1 MARPRVG
8 KTYVSDAI
16 RENLEEILR
25 LRRELKH
32 RKPRPL
38 PRNVTWAL
46 DLTFLPGRKRP
57 LLAILDHGSRA
68 CLLFEELH
76 TKSAIAVARAVVSA
90 ARKYGLPKNLRT
102 DNEANFCSLFLRTV
116 LFLVG
121 VHHQRSA
128 PHCPWQNGR
137 VERFFATFKER
148 VLPRLADLRAWEA
161 EPDSFQDEIDTFRLW
176 FNHVRP
182 HQHLDGRTPA
192 EAWDGLESIGD
203 RKRRK
208 PRFFSEWEGI
218 LAGFW

>member
-1 MARPRVG
+1 VVHVG
-8 KTYVSDAI
+8 
-16 RENLEEILR
+16 
-25 LRRELKH
+25 
-32 RKPRPL
+32 
-38 PRNVTWAL
+38 
-46 DLTFLPGRKRP
+46 
-57 LLAILDHGSRA
+57 
-68 CLLFEELH
+68 
-76 TKSAIAVARAVVSA
+76 VSA
-90 ARKYGLPKNLRT
+90 QPRCPSSNQTAT

-137 VERFFATFKER
+137 VERFFATFKELA
-148 VLPRLADLRAWEA
+148 LPRLADLRAWQT
-161 EPDSFQDEIDTFRLW
+161 EPESFQDEIDTFRLW

-192 EAWDGLESIGD
+192 EAWNGLESIGD